1 MHQSFS
7 LSLMNPNDV
16 PDFAVFARF
25 FKEPSI
31 IMKGLSMLLPQFFRM
46 VISNESEN
54 DSWTIWTTICRLKP
68 TYSSFKLYVFSVF
81 CAPIFFTLICKF
93 FYVVLFT
100 FSLLV
105 TELVVFIFYDF
116 EKTVRK
122 TGWSVWEVF
131 ERLPRDFGGAKPR
144 KSRNI
149 PQKPRTDYP
158 VDGTIC
164 LRNCRIWNV
173 LFLG

>member
-93 FYVVLFT
+93 FLCSVVYILSPCYRISSFHFLRLRKNCEENRLICVRGFWEIT
-100 FSLLV
+100 KRFWRREAKKISKYSSKTSNRLSCWRNNLL
-105 TELVVFIFYDF
+105 
-116 EKTVRK
+116 EK
-122 TGWSVWEVF
+122 
-131 ERLPRDFGGAKPR
+131 L
-144 KSRNI
+144 
-149 PQKPRTDYP
+149 
-158 VDGTIC
+158 
-164 LRNCRIWNV
+164 
-173 LFLG
+173 